1 MTLAET
7 HSSLPGAAP
16 RPGDCAARALVQ
28 ADPRAD
34 DRRRRVEISR
44 EGVVIQRRVA
54 TVAMR
59 LALPASAFRG
69 VGLAV
74 AERDGRIVY
83 EIRLL
88 HRDADLEAPLARLGD
103 ECEATAEWRL
113 WARWFALP
121 ALVEREEGRFVD
133 ADAARGPAPRR
144 RGRLLR
150 ERRTRFALRRK
161 TGVAARMAT
170 THSGERE
177 IVCYE

>member
-7 HSSLPGAAP
+7 HSSLAGAAP

-54 TVAMR
+54 AVAMR

-74 AERDGRIVY
+74 AEREGRIVY

-88 HRDADLEAPLARLGD
+88 HRDADLDAPLARFGD
-103 ECEATAEWRL
+103 EREATAEWRL

-133 ADAARGPAPRR
+133 ADARGPAPRR

-161 TGVAARMAT
+161 TGVPARMAT
-170 THSGERE
+170 SHRGERE